1 MDFEKTDMKRAKEI
15 LGGTVTI
22 YGNVPSAM
30 LVYGTPEETDEYCR
44 KLIEDCAE
52 GGGFILGSECEVP
65 WDSKP
70 ENVRAMIE
78 STQKYNPY

>member
-1 MDFEKTDMKRAKEI
+1 MKKAKEI

-22 YGNVPSAM
+22 YGNVPSA
-30 LVYGTPEETDEYCR
+30 LCVYGSPEEVDAYC
-44 KLIEDCAE
+44 KQLIEDCAE

-70 ENVRAMIE
+70 ENIRAIIE
-78 STQKYNPY
+78 AAKKYS